1 MQRQRI
7 KTFNPP
13 RISFKDIGGLHEAKE
28 ELQEIVAYFRNPQDF
43 WDRGAFIP
51 KGILLVGQPGNG
63 KTLLAKA
70 LAGECKLPFIYRS
83 APELEKGIV
92 G

>member
-1 MQRQRI
+1 MDSSTVR
-7 KTFNPP
+7 
-13 RISFKDIGGLHEAKE
+13 FKDIGGLHEAKE
-28 ELQEIVAYFRNPQDF
+28 ELQEIIDYFHNPQIF
-43 WDRGAFIP
+43 WKQGAQIP
-51 KGILLVGQPGNG
+51 KGILLVGPPGNG

-83 APELEKGIV
+83 APEFEKGII